1 MVRSSTHASAA
12 AIPRPLLLC
21 ISLAFLYH
29 VSYLIARS
37 PSIHLPL
44 PSAPPP
50 MWSADVIAPPVAI
63 NSWKQ
68 TTLLHSALKETVCP
82 E

>member
-1 MVRSSTHASAA
+1 MQAD
-12 AIPRPLLLC
+12 IPQFQLLC
-21 ISLAFLYH
+21 IKLAFLYLE
-29 VSYLIARS
+29 SYLITLY

-44 PSAPPP
+44 PSTSPP
-50 MWSADVIAPPVAI
+50 MWSADVIALPVAI

>member
-1 MVRSSTHASAA
+1 MQA
-12 AIPRPLLLC
+12 AIPQLQLLC
-21 ISLAFLYH
+21 VKLAFLH
-29 VSYLIARS
+29 LESYLITLS

-44 PSAPPP
+44 PSTPPP

-68 TTLLHSALKETVCP
+68 TTLLLHSALKETVCP